1 VASRTYAGET
11 GTERKDR
18 RRRVLQEAALDL
30 VADGGWD
37 RVTVRGVC
45 GRAHLN
51 DRYFYESFADR
62 DALLLATRDD
72 IAADALRALQHAI
85 ATTAPEARVRAVVE
99 AVIDFFTADPRR
111 GRLVFD
117 PHPAL
122 RTRRTEMLRTLSR
135 IVADQAT
142 ELLPDAAPEPDR
154 ELGAL
159 TLVSGT
165 MEVFA
170 SWLRGEV
177 DVTRDHLA
185 DFLVAMVDTT
195 GDLAAALRATRDATR
210 GATRD
215 AVRTPPAPRPAARTP
230 RTPPPR
236 PAG

>member
-1 VASRTYAGET
+1 MPPRTYAGET
-11 GTERKDR
+11 GAERAR
-18 RRRVLQEAALDL
+18 RRRRALQEAALDL
-30 VADGGWD
+30 VAGGGWD
-37 RVTVRGVC
+37 RVTVRAVC
-45 GRAHLN
+45 GRARLN
-51 DRYFYESFADR
+51 DRYFHESFADR
-62 DALLLATRDD
+62 DALLLATRDG
-72 IAADALRALQHAI
+72 IAADALRTLRRAI
-85 ATTAPEARVRAVVE
+85 AATTPEERIRGVVE

-111 GRLVFD
+111 GHLLFD

-122 RTRRTEMLRTLSR
+122 RGRRAEMLRTLSR
-135 IVADQAT
+135 IVADQAG
-142 ELLPDAAPEPDR
+142 ELLADAAPDKDR

-185 DFLVAMVDTT
+185 DFLVAMVNTT
-195 GDLAAALRATRDATR
+195 GDLATALR
-210 GATRD
+210 
-215 AVRTPPAPRPAARTP
+215 AVRTPPAPRPAVRTP

>member
-11 GTERKDR
+11 GAERKER
-18 RRRVLQEAALDL
+18 RRRALQDAAFDL

-37 RVTVRGVC
+37 RVTVRAVC
-45 GRAHLN
+45 GRARLN

-62 DALLLATRDD
+62 DALLLATRDA
-72 IAADALRALQHAI
+72 IAIDALRTLQASI
-85 ATTAPEARVRAVVE
+85 AATAPEDRVRGVVE
-99 AVIDFFTADPRR
+99 AVIDFFIADPRR
-111 GRLVFD
+111 GHLMFD

-122 RTRRTEMLRTLSR
+122 RGRRTEMLRTLSR
-135 IVADQAT
+135 IVADQAG
-142 ELLPDAAPEPDR
+142 ELLADAAPEPDR

-177 DVTRDHLA
+177 DITRDHLA
-185 DFLVAMVDTT
+185 DFLVAMVNTT
-195 GDLAAALRATRDATR
+195 GDLATALRE
-210 GATRD
+210 
-215 AVRTPPAPRPAARTP
+215 VRTSPAPRPAARTP